1 MQGKST
7 DPFKRH
13 KTRHRGITYR
23 ERADGS
29 RTYYVYAAGR
39 QHAIQGGERDALAKQ
54 AELRGKLARG
64 ERVVTANRL
73 FRELAEEWF
82 EAKKPR
88 LRPRVAAGY
97 RTSLDLYVLPAVGDR
112 KLGQVTVQAVAEL
125 ACELEAKG
133 LTRATVLNHLKPIRA
148 SFAYAIRRGMA
159 SYNPVD
165 QLEPDELPA
174 ASTRK
179 ARIPTD
185 EEIADLF
192 SAAARF
198 VSRRGYDYHPLLE
211 LAIYAGLRKGEVL
224 GLEWQD
230 FDPAA
235 RCLYVRRQWTK
246 DGLVDEPKTKASTRR
261 VPLPAATVKRL
272 AELKLRS
279 RFAGDEAPIFCTR
292 NGTHLGHD
300 NVHRAW
306 VKLKDEAQIEG
317 LRFHELRHAAAS
329 ILIGQG
335 LTPVEVAAVLGHAN
349 PNITLST
356 YAHLWRPESAEEKVR
371 AALQGAMEAQN

>member
-125 ACELEAKG
+125 ARELEAKG

-165 QLEPDELPA
+165 QLEPDP
-174 ASTRK
+174 SYRQR
-179 ARIPTD
+179 AR
-185 EEIADLF
+185 A
-192 SAAARF
+192 
-198 VSRRGYDYHPLLE
+198 RRGYRRTRRSQTCSRPLPDSSPGV
-211 LAIYAGLRKGEVL
+211 ATTTTRSWSLR
-224 GLEWQD
+224 
-230 FDPAA
+230 
-235 RCLYVRRQWTK
+235 
-246 DGLVDEPKTKASTRR
+246 STRASAR
-261 VPLPAATVKRL
+261 A
-272 AELKLRS
+272 
-279 RFAGDEAPIFCTR
+279 RF
-292 NGTHLGHD
+292 
-300 NVHRAW
+300 
-306 VKLKDEAQIEG
+306 
-317 LRFHELRHAAAS
+317 
-329 ILIGQG
+329 
-335 LTPVEVAAVLGHAN
+335 
-349 PNITLST
+349 
-356 YAHLWRPESAEEKVR
+356 
-371 AALQGAMEAQN
+371 